1 MFMKDWKDEK
11 VKASD
16 VQATAEAVE
25 NENVS
30 SRWTAG
36 FPSLSLTSL

>member
-1 MFMKDWKDEK
+1 MIMKDWNDEK
-11 VKASD
+11 MSAADNAS
-16 VQATAEAVE
+16 AEAVE